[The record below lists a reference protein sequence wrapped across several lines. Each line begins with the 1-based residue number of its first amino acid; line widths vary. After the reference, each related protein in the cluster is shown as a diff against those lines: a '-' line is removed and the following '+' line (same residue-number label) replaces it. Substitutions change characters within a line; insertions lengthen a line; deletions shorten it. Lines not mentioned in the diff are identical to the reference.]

1 MKKAVLHGFRIFK
14 QEPLPET
21 FRRIILEQLDQ
32 SLELC
37 SRFPENPDFVTHEMR
52 KSTKRIRAVYRL
64 FRQAAGNNMYLHGKE
79 IYGALSLLL
88 ANHRIS
94 NVYVE
99 TMHRLAADKRL
110 PVDLVYIDKRIAE
123 QESKHQQLTHKLIRE
138 QGIDHQ
144 LKGIIVAEREKLLSE
159 PVFSCNFAYL
169 SKGIR
174 DTYAQGR
181 KNLDMIV
188 QQADTENLHNLRKR
202 VKSLWN
208 QLILLRPIW
217 PATLSLAI
225 HQFDMLAEKLG
236 LEHDLAELEQFLNK
250 ERIGNDESQHI
261 ILLGL
266 IAKKRQQIQ
275 KAFVPLAM
283 RLYAEKP
290 GTVVGKMEVYYRL
303 FIRI

>member
-159 PVFSCNFAYL
+159 PVFSCNFANL